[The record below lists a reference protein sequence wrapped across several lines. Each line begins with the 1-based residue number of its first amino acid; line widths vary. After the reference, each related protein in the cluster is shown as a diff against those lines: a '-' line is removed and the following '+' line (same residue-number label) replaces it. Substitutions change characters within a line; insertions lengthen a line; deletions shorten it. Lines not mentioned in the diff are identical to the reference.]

1 MNREDEI
8 DLFSLEFSSRVD
20 IYLAVVFV
28 FVVVAVVVVVFEVLA
43 AAHLD
48 VFFKQYD
55 LKCRLRTLLVK
66 RFSWQSVYSEYYY

>member
-48 VFFKQYD
+48 VFFKYD
-55 LKCRLRTLLVK
+55 LKCRLRTLLVQ